1 MFWNTIIKLALLNIL
16 ITLIRKKENNHA
28 LRDDYYLLW
37 TYVYIFSTSKGY
49 IFLYQPVE
57 RDSSEWIN
65 ARVPPLSFFLSRALK
80 KVCLLLQLSVQR
92 VLLHVRVIFHQFNS
106 LRVVSAVLL
115 RDVSAH
121 PLHARFSLLRALQRH
136 LQSDVFFLRG
146 CHDLQSASSVAGSG
160 RRLRRGRKRRR
171 AGNSGG

>member
-1 MFWNTIIKLALLNIL
+1 MKERKQSCLTLFTRIIYHATTITIYSEHMYIYFQLLKD
-16 ITLIRKKENNHA
+16 TFF
-28 LRDDYYLLW
+28 
-37 TYVYIFSTSKGY
+37 YINPSS
-49 IFLYQPVE
+49 E
-57 RDSSEWIN
+57 RLPPRFSSEWIN
-65 ARVPPLSFFLSRALK
+65 ARVPPLSFFLSSKAL
-80 KVCLLLQLSVQR
+80 KVCLLLQLSVQS